1 MKVLYFCATGA
12 SDPTRAS
19 LPFHLAA
26 NGSVE
31 EGQDT
36 ALVIGGDAGE
46 LVKQDLAE
54 SVEGVG
60 LPPLKDLLA
69 KLRDHE
75 VPVYV

>member
-26 NGSVE
+26 NGSAE
-31 EGQDT
+31 TGQES
-36 ALVIGGDAGE
+36 ALVLGGDGGE
-46 LVKQDLAE
+46 LVRKDLAD

-60 LPPLKDLLA
+60 IPPLRELLG